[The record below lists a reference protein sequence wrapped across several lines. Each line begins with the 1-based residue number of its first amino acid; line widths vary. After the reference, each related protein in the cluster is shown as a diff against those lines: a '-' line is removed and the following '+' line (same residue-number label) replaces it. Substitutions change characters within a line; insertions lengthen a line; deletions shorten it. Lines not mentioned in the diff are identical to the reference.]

1 MGEFLGKWQRTTYQ
15 IRHPLPQGVLKR
27 SNGSLTRFWQWLALR
42 GGNYSLHT
50 RHTDSYRISPADS
63 RLEYPGSKLLD
74 TLATAIVPMDRNSLV
89 GVGIDRQLYP
99 LLVRLLLDTA
109 R

>member
-1 MGEFLGKWQRTTYQ
+1 MAAHNVPDTTPAAARCVEALEWFVDALLAMAR
-15 IRHPLPQGVLKR
+15 IARRELP
-27 SNGSLTRFWQWLALR
+27 
-42 GGNYSLHT
+42 LHT
-50 RHTDSYRISPADS
+50 RHTDSYRISPADG

-89 GVGIDRQLYP
+89 GVGIDCQLYP
-99 LLVRLLLDTA
+99 LLVRLLLDTS